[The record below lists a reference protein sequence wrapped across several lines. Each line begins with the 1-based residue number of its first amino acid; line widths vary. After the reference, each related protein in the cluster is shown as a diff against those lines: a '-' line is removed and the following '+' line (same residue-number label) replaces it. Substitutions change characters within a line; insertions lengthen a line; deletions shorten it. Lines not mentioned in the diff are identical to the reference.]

1 MSKRR
6 LHFWIGLNGVDA
18 AENARALRWARYL
31 EMPAIAIALCIIV
44 FWHMETR
51 SGTLPL
57 YGRILDSAVWLYF
70 VAETALLTYMVDH
83 RARYLR
89 NNWLNLLII
98 VLGIPVLW
106 GYYPYAT
113 GLRSLRLL
121 IFMSL
126 LLPLSTTLRKIL
138 ARNHLGLTLLVSA
151 FVVFISGYIIAG
163 IDPQIKNP
171 ADGIWWAIVTVTG
184 VGYGDIVPV
193 SPEGR
198 IFATL
203 LILAGV
209 GLFSVVTANLS
220 VFFISRAE
228 ASGDIEPSEQH
239 IRNIDKRL
247 LQIERQLEQLNRS
260 LKQFNP
266 EQGDFEQHDPVQ
278 IDNESQRKVDD

>member
-1 MSKRR
+1 MIKRR
-6 LHFWIGLNGVDA
+6 LHFWIGLNGVNE
-18 AENARALRWARYL
+18 AENPRALRWARYL
-31 EMPAIAIALCIIV
+31 ELPAIAIALCIIV

-51 SGTLPL
+51 RGTLPL
-57 YGRILDSAVWLYF
+57 YGRVLDSAVWLYF
-70 VAETALLTYMVDH
+70 VAETAWLTYLVDN

-89 NNWLNLLII
+89 NNWLNFVII
-98 VLGIPVLW
+98 ALGIPVLW

-121 IFMSL
+121 IFISL
-126 LLPLSTTLRKIL
+126 VIPLSSTLRKIL

-163 IDPQIKNP
+163 IDPNIKSP

-184 VGYGDIVPV
+184 VGYGDIVPI
-193 SPEGR
+193 STEGR
-198 IFATL
+198 VFATM

-228 ASGDIEPSEQH
+228 ASGEIEPSEQH
-239 IRNIDKRL
+239 IHNIDKRL
-247 LQIERQLEQLNRS
+247 LRIERQLEQLNRK
-260 LKQFNP
+260 LEQLDFKQ
-266 EQGDFEQHDPVQ
+266 V
-278 IDNESQRKVDD
+278 DNRNKSKTDD

>member
-1 MSKRR
+1 MIIRR

-18 AENARALRWARYL
+18 TENARALRWARYL
-31 EMPAIAIALCIIV
+31 ELPAIAIALCIII

-51 SGTLPL
+51 NGSLPL

-70 VAETALLTYMVDH
+70 VGETAWLTYLVDQ

-98 VLGIPVLW
+98 VLGVPVLW

-121 IFMSL
+121 IFISL
-126 LLPLSTTLRKIL
+126 LLPLASTLRKIL

-163 IDPQIKNP
+163 IDPHIKSP

-184 VGYGDIVPV
+184 VGYGDIVPITT
-193 SPEGR
+193 EGR
-198 IFATL
+198 VFATL

-228 ASGDIEPSEQH
+228 ASGEIEPSEQH
-239 IRNIDKRL
+239 IRSIDKRL
-247 LQIERQLEQLNRS
+247 QQIERQLEQLNRK
-260 LKQFNP
+260 LERLDLDK
-266 EQGDFEQHDPVQ
+266 H
-278 IDNESQRKVDD
+278 KADD